1 MADYFQGSRQPDPIV
16 LSRRR
21 KMLALSLAALTMV
34 ALPMPAWAQTE
45 PKPFSPEEL
54 DQMLAPIALY
64 DDALLS
70 QVLMA
75 AGYPLEIVEAARW
88 SQANPNLKG
97 DAAVTAVADKTW
109 DVSVKSLVA
118 FPSVLKQL
126 SDHLDW
132 TQKLGDA
139 LIGQQ
144 ADVATS
150 IQRLRAK
157 AAAAGTL
164 KTGKEQTVTTQT
176 QGSDTTIAI
185 QPTDPEVVYV
195 PTYDPNTAYG
205 QWSNPSYP
213 PTSYPTGGALMS
225 GLAWGVGIAAAGAM
239 FSSWN
244 WNSGGSGNY
253 VNVNANRA
261 TNIDRNYNRANVGT
275 GGRWQHDASHRK
287 GVAYRDP
294 AARQQYGQNRPGAD
308 QRQQFR
314 GQTDQAARTGG
325 AGGPG
330 GAGRPGGRRWSR
342 WSGPARWRGRCRR
355 SRWRRRSRRRG
366 PARWRGRC
374 RWSRW
379 SGSPWWR
386 RRCRWSWECP
396 AAGGRSRRRWWKW
409 PLRSRPRPA
418 GEPRVP
424 ARSGPA
430 AKGGAAAQ
438 RWRRRWPSRRRR
450 RWWWRPGRRRW
461 RTAMSKMIRGVFLA
475 LVLCVGLSAAA
486 LAQPQAPAPQLRG
499 FPTAGGGGR
508 RGHRSD
514 PQQRRQGDDRHPG
527 LDVARVR
534 ARRRPR

>member
-1 MADYFQGSRQPDPIV
+1 MPT
-16 LSRRR
+16 
-21 KMLALSLAALTMV
+21 LAQA
-34 ALPMPAWAQTE
+34 PTE

-88 SQANPNLKG
+88 SAANPNLKG

-176 QGSDTTIAI
+176 QGSETTIAI
-185 QPTDPEVVYV
+185 QPTNPEVVYV

-213 PTSYPTGGALMS
+213 PTSYPTGPTGGALMS

-314 GQTDQAARTGG
+314 GQADQAARPGG

-330 GAGRPGGRRWSR
+330 GAGRPGGVGGAG
-342 WSGPARWRGRCRR
+342 GPGGAGGAGRPGGVGGPGGGAGSAGGAGGPGGARWRG
-355 SRWRRRSRRRG
+355 
-366 PARWRGRC
+366 
-374 RWSRW
+374 
-379 SGSPWWR
+379 SP
-386 RRCRWSWECP
+386 
-396 AAGGRSRRRWWKW
+396 
-409 PLRSRPRPA
+409 
-418 GEPRVP
+418 
-424 ARSGPA
+424 
-430 AKGGAAAQ
+430 
-438 RWRRRWPSRRRR
+438 WRRRWCRWSQAVPS
-450 RWWWRPGRRRW
+450 G
-461 RTAMSKMIRGVFLA
+461 
-475 LVLCVGLSAAA
+475 AAT
-486 LAQPQAPAPQLRG
+486 G
-499 FPTAGGGGR
+499 AGGRGG
-508 RGHRSD
+508 GQMAS
-514 PQQRRQGDDRHPG
+514 P
-527 LDVARVR
+527 A
-534 ARRRPR
+534 